1 MSFGNVPKDLSF
13 SSIAALR
20 STASKSTNGL
30 FSANIRTVG
39 SLLQYEHS
47 PDAWVTV
54 QDVPV
59 PATQLGN
66 SYTLPAPIAAL
77 SLNLDG
83 SVLAVSLASVA
94 SGSVLSILTN
104 TAGFY
109 SQQAIPLPLDAV
121 GVTTGS
127 VSLSETG
134 QILAFGSGSDN
145 GGLGA
150 VWLYANIAGVWT
162 LQGSKITG
170 PGEIG
175 LGNFGSKVSLSGN
188 ASLLAVSSSGEG
200 TSGAAYIF
208 NVQYLANPV
217 FVTKIVPSPLYPDAV
232 FGSDVNFSADGST
245 LAVGAS
251 SNSSTNGSVFIFTKI
266 QGQGLWTQQAY
277 LPKPAGFTTT
287 YFAYNVSLSADGN
300 ILAVSSS
307 ANGVIYYRSGAQSSG
322 ANAPWSSGNLLPLP
336 YDLVGGFNQYSAI
349 ISQDGNSICTSN
361 TDNNGNVGASW
372 IFTQGPP
379 ETWTQNGP
387 GFVGSGAPIAAT
399 VQGYSVLSGDGKVVA
414 VQDNSNQALLWIFV

>member
-1 MSFGNVPKDLSF
+1 MSFGNIPKDFSC

-20 STASKSTNGL
+20 STASKSTNGF
-30 FSANIRTVG
+30 FSANLRTVG

-47 PDAWVTV
+47 PNVWVTAA
-54 QDVPV
+54 DTSHTA

-104 TAGFY
+104 TAGYY
-109 SQQAIPLPLDAV
+109 SQQAIPLPPDAV

-127 VSLSETG
+127 VSLDVTG
-134 QILAFGSGSDN
+134 EILAFGSGTDN

-150 VWLYANIAGVWT
+150 VWLYADIAGVWT
-162 LQGSKITG
+162 LQGTKLTG

-175 LGNFGSKVSLSGN
+175 LGNFGMKVSLSGD
-188 ASLLAVSSSGEG
+188 ATRLAVSSSGEG

-208 NVQYLANPV
+208 NVQTLANPV
-217 FVTKIVPSPLYPDAV
+217 LITKIVPSSLYPDAV
-232 FGSDVNFSADGST
+232 FGYDVDFSADGST

-251 SNSSTNGSVFIFTKI
+251 SISSTNGSVFIFTKV
-266 QGQGLWTQQAY
+266 QGQGQWTQQAY
-277 LPKPAGFTTT
+277 LPKPPGFTTT

-300 ILAVSSS
+300 ILAASSS
-307 ANGVIYYRSGAQSSG
+307 ANCVIYYRSGRNG
-322 ANAPWSSGNLLPLP
+322 TWSSGNLLPLP
-336 YDLVGGFNQYSAI
+336 YDLVGTAPPNQYFAI

-387 GFVGSGAPIAAT
+387 ALIGSGAPITAT
-399 VQGYSVLSGDGKVVA
+399 VQGYSILSGNGKVVA